1 LNADLES
8 GAEIYPYYQPDSDEI
23 KANRG
28 NDAEA
33 PARLRKIQTKFRAS
47 VYGHARF
54 SGWLGAGEKDAPS
67 SEGCIH
73 FARVIRPSRAMR
85 AREQARAKKRQRERE
100 RERAPETS
108 PPRLLH
114 FGDELSS
121 PSATRNSR
129 PSVLRRIPEEA
140 RVPSARDGFA
150 AAR

>member
-1 LNADLES
+1 LNADLGN

-23 KANRG
+23 KVNRG
-28 NDAEA
+28 NDVKA
-33 PARLRKIQTKFRAS
+33 PVRLRKIQTKFRAS

-54 SGWLGAGEKDAPS
+54 SGWLGADERDAPCS
-67 SEGCIH
+67 GGCIH
-73 FARVIRPSRAMR
+73 FARVIRPSRAR
-85 AREQARAKKRQRERE
+85 CERESKEEEAERE